1 MPVIEV
7 DEEQVRR
14 DTALRATMAKMLSK
28 PEAKALVEQAYKMVD
43 PNAQTPEL
51 DARRMVHETVSKTQ
65 AELDTLKKQLA
76 DEKAANEQ
84 NMRMAQFESRVEDGF
99 RRLRQQG
106 VTAEGIAGVKKIMED
121 EGIANP
127 EIAWAH
133 FEKLHPPQAPV
144 ASTGG
149 WNFLEP
155 AADANA
161 DLKKLVET
169 KGESSSVIDKLA
181 FEALNEVRGM
191 ARR

>member
-1 MPVIEV
+1 MAVVEI
-7 DEEQVRR
+7 DEEEVRR
-14 DTALRATMAKMLSK
+14 SAMLRATMAKMLSK

-51 DARRMVHETVSKTQ
+51 DARRMVQDTVSKTQ
-65 AELDTLKKQLA
+65 TELDALKKQLA
-76 DEKAANEQ
+76 DEKAEREQ
-84 NMRMAQFESRVEDGF
+84 TQRLSQFENRVENGF
-99 RRLRQQG
+99 LKLRQQG

-133 FEKLHPPQAPV
+133 FEKLHPPQTPV
-144 ASTGG
+144 ASTGS

-155 AADANA
+155 QADTSA
-161 DLKKLVET
+161 DLKKLIET
-169 KGESSSVIDKLA
+169 RGESSSVVDKLA

-191 ARR
+191 SRR